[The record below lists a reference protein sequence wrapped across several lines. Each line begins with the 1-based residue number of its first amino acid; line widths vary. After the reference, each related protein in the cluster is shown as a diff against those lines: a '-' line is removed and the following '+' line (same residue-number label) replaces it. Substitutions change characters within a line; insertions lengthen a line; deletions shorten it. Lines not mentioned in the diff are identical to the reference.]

1 MLATLLA
8 GCTTE
13 NQNGEGTEPDPGG
26 NPAVAR
32 REVLLSL
39 KNKLALKT
47 ESTKADA
54 PIATAEENSIST
66 LDLYVFAAATED
78 GNYTFQERFA
88 YRADGSELPAGA
100 SELELTPGTSDPE
113 TTGLLNLKKGLF
125 VKLYCVANQ
134 PSPVNPA
141 DGQPVADNAFVPLT
155 FTDEGKQGT
164 GIATPGQPDEATFLS
179 FHTPL
184 LRGDAAADILQTPL
198 AMSGAY
204 TTPID
209 LTDFNSSARL
219 QAAFKL
225 TRLAAR
231 FDIVNKADESRFTI
245 EQVSMGNGRRGATFF
260 PIRIYGQTPTANADD
275 LITYPERAFDGGNA
289 NNGTQTGAF
298 YAYPSPLKDNGF
310 IILKGKYRINQ
321 TESEQVTYQVPF
333 VQQAPDGSSTAIE
346 INNNHRYTIGITKAD
361 DYHLDFTLSVDDWAD
376 DGSIDDY
383 EPENG
388 NGEVTIDIPAAFD
401 GDTQYDRPT
410 KTVTM
415 SLRDGSAF
423 DAILETTSAITMQK
437 TYAGGLEAQQYDWL
451 DIADPQISIM
461 SRATAS
467 KYTYTFNK
475 KPGYTKSRFPRAT
488 VRFTNVIDGSET
500 LLFVEAIAAP
510 QPAQTPQTE
519 GNRNTF
525 DPDLLEATLYRVT
538 GSQVKVKIVC
548 LDGTTVAAAPDWLD
562 VQAVEQET
570 TSTIYR
576 LTLKEDHRDA
586 EVPENKGTVT
596 FKNSRDAT
604 LLTDI
609 TVKLLDASIA
619 PNFEALGG
627 TGNTFTP
634 ASGSTPANVSMQFSK
649 SNTFAV
655 SSFSLD
661 GVKIGMDF
669 ASGPAWLK
677 NNGIPVTRAGSTPN
691 DITFTVADDV
701 LATAT
706 AQPEKATVT
715 LKNTSGGKDYTFTV
729 TPVFQAPATA
739 VVEGSA
745 SSTHNSFSNNAM
757 TLYRIPES
765 SIKIKASCPG
775 GSVIEAPVGVT
786 ITGDGSYATDNEYKV
801 TWDGTTTTDG
811 SFYIVNKSD
820 ANKKTKVTVTL
831 ADATIAP
838 DFSKLGGTNNS
849 YEAPSGNTP
858 GNVNMQ
864 VSDNN
869 AFTVSSLSLDGVKID
884 TNFDGGPA
892 WLSHNGEPALR
903 SGTVPNKIM
912 FTVNATEL
920 ATGLAKKATVTLK
933 NTSGGPDYKFT
944 VTPKFLVP
952 ATTLVDGSNS
962 PAQNGISGTTITLYQ
977 TTGSKIQLK
986 VSGLGGSA
994 IQDAVGVTID
1004 GSGGYGKENTYTVTL
1019 ADNTTTSGSFTVVNK
1034 SDPTK
1039 KTAYTLNV
1047 PLYKTPTYTADSP
1060 SPSQNNLAG
1069 SAIKIYKVSNSS
1081 IRIKASSVGGNYI
1094 KSSTGVT
1101 VSGSGGTAQD
1111 NYYTVTWDGSAS
1123 TGSLVI
1129 ANKSDD
1135 RRETTLGINFPS
1147 AALSSTTATTILAKY
1162 NTSNNLNI
1170 TAPEGITASVTNWN
1184 GGQPWFTITNNAQSG
1199 NGIITLVQG
1208 DNRDRII
1215 KPATIK
1221 LTNNISGG
1229 GDKEI
1234 TVTPRFDPEL
1244 STTSVRLENVVNE
1257 STSSTITIGNP
1268 TGGYTIVND
1277 NSNNFTA
1284 RISGGTL
1291 KVEAKKTGNNL
1302 SFKVVN
1308 QSDASV
1314 YKTISVTVVRDYN
1327 GRAVY
1332 RVGNTSYYVAPEDKG
1347 DTQKWSISLS
1357 DQCSLGSHISGN
1369 NLWVVPD
1376 KNQMNY
1382 IIDNGNA
1389 PSLFP
1394 SGNYWLSC
1402 KSQVQLYYYSNSS
1415 DRVLDSTS
1423 PSVFRH
1429 IRCIITR

>member
-1 MLATLLA
+1 MKLVSKCTALMLATLLA

-39 KNKLALKT
+39 KNKLALNT

-100 SELELTPGTSDPE
+100 SELELTPGTSDTE

-164 GIATPGQPDEATFLS
+164 GIATAGLPDETSFLS

-260 PIRIYGQTPTANADD
+260 PIRIYGQTPTANADE
-275 LITYPERAFDGGNA
+275 LITYPERAFDGEYA
-289 NNGTQTGAF
+289 NTGTQTGAF

-388 NGEVTIDIPAAFD
+388 NGEVTIDIPAGFT

-415 SLRDGSAF
+415 SLRDNSAF

-467 KYTYTFNK
+467 RYTYTFNK

-525 DPDLLEATLYRVT
+525 DPDLLEATLYRIT

-548 LDGTTVAAAPDWLD
+548 LDGTTVQTVPDWLD

-661 GVKIGMDF
+661 GVKIGMEF
-669 ASGPAWLK
+669 GNGPAWLK

-775 GSVIEAPVGVT
+775 GSVIETPAGVT

-849 YEAPSGNTP
+849 YDAPQGDIP

-884 TNFDGGPA
+884 TNFDGGVS
-892 WLSHNGEPALR
+892 WFSHNGEPALR

-952 ATTLVDGSNS
+952 AATLVDGSNS

-977 TTGSKIQLK
+977 TTGSKMQFK
-986 VSGLGGSA
+986 VSRLGRLE
-994 IQDAVGVTID
+994 IQ
-1004 GSGGYGKENTYTVTL
+1004 
-1019 ADNTTTSGSFTVVNK
+1019 NTTTGITVTGGN
-1034 SDPTK
+1034 
-1039 KTAYTLNV
+1039 NN
-1047 PLYKTPTYTADSP
+1047 TAD
-1060 SPSQNNLAG
+1060 N
-1069 SAIKIYKVSNSS
+1069 I
-1081 IRIKASSVGGNYI
+1081 
-1094 KSSTGVT
+1094 
-1101 VSGSGGTAQD
+1101 
-1111 NYYTVTWDGSAS
+1111 YTVTWDGTDTNSAS
-1123 TGSLVI
+1123 FDIV
-1129 ANKSDD
+1129 NKSDP
-1135 RRETTLGINFPS
+1135 ENKKTTMTVDLPS
-1147 AALSSTTATTILAKY
+1147 TE
-1162 NTSNNLNI
+1162 I
-1170 TAPEGITASVTNWN
+1170 TASNTLITADNNSDSNISVQSPEGIKVAVLDNNWN
-1184 GGQPWFTITNNAQSG
+1184 GGGEWFTISNPDVAKGNQNIVIRQLNNV
-1199 NGIITLVQG
+1199 NTIMKPVTL
-1208 DNRDRII
+1208 R
-1215 KPATIK
+1215 
-1221 LTNNISGG
+1221 LTNKIAGEAPK
-1229 GDKEI
+1229 DI
-1234 TVTPRFDPEL
+1234 TVTPDFTDPEL
-1244 STTSVRLENVVNE
+1244 NAVSGNYLWAKNNVYIPNRSSATTINITKLAGGIGNITSSNTSVATVSVDGTTL
-1257 STSSTITIGNP
+1257 TITPKAIG
-1268 TGGYTIVND
+1268 
-1277 NSNNFTA
+1277 SA
-1284 RISGGTL
+1284 
-1291 KVEAKKTGNNL
+1291 
-1302 SFKVVN
+1302 
-1308 QSDASV
+1308 
-1314 YKTISVTVVRDYN
+1314 TISVPNASNTEKKATFNVTVSAANLYNGQQVWYFGDLIIAPALANGGQALTWDKAVFDSACPSGWHVPSQTEWERVLAKKDYN
-1327 GRAVY
+1327 IYNNAFPEG
-1332 RVGNTSYYVAPEDKG
+1332 RVGNY
-1347 DTQKWSISLS
+1347 TQYWGSTESGSKAYIFYLRHTDSGVYGSFWSKTEQNVYL
-1357 DQCSLGSHISGN
+1357 
-1369 NLWVVPD
+1369 
-1376 KNQMNY
+1376 
-1382 IIDNGNA
+1382 
-1389 PSLFP
+1389 
-1394 SGNYWLSC
+1394 
-1402 KSQVQLYYYSNSS
+1402 
-1415 DRVLDSTS
+1415 
-1423 PSVFRH
+1423 
-1429 IRCIITR
+1429 RCCATP